1 MIKIKFYKCKTK
13 VELSKL
19 HTKQLLNHLR
29 NTYSWGDYE
38 WEDKDYKARDE
49 YQELIKSILA
59 TREHVPTK
67 KESKALRKAKIKKGI

>member
-1 MIKIKFYKCKTK
+1 MNIKFYECKTK
-13 VELSKL
+13 EELSKL

-38 WEDKDYKARDE
+38 WEDRDYEARDE
-49 YQELIKSILA
+49 YQKLIKSILA
-59 TREHVPTK
+59 TREHVPSK